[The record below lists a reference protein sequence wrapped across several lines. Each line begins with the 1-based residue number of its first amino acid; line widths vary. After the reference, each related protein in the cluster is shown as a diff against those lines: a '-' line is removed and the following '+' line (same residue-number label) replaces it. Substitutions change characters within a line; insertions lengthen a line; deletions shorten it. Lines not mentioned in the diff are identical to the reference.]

1 MFRRQSIPEVVECVP
16 NFSAG
21 KDRKKV
27 QAIVDVIQQGGGNIL
42 HVDRG
47 EAANRTVVTFTGDR
61 HTILEAAWQG
71 VKKASQVIDMRNHQ
85 GVHPRLGATDVCPF
99 VPIQNVSMQDC
110 VAISEK
116 LGERVARELNIPVY
130 LYEEAARKPERK
142 NLANIRRG
150 EYEGLK
156 KKMQNPNWQPDFKAE
171 FNARSGALVTG
182 ARKFLIAYNVNL
194 NTHDTQA
201 AQEIARRIRTSGWT
215 IDKDGRKIHKPGIF
229 DAVKAVGWYIEEY
242 QCAQVSM
249 NLTDYQ
255 KTLPHQ
261 VFEKISELAE
271 EKGLKVTGSE
281 VIGLILKQPLLKA
294 GRFYFEKVGRDLN
307 SVSEKEL
314 IEVGI
319 EYLGLNDVQEF
330 DPEKKILEYKIGV

>member
-1 MFRRQSIPEVVECVP
+1 MSIAKIVECVP

-21 KDRKKV
+21 KDPEMV
-27 QAIVDVIQQGGGNIL
+27 QVIVDAIKQGGGSIL

-47 EAANRTVVTFTGDR
+47 AAANRTVVTFTGDQ
-61 HTILEAAWQG
+61 HTILEGAWQG
-71 VKKASQVIDMRNHQ
+71 VKKASQVIDMRKHK

-99 VPIQNVSMQDC
+99 VPIRNVTMEEC
-110 VAISEK
+110 VKISKK
-116 LGERVARELNIPVY
+116 LGERVASELNIPVY

-150 EYEGLK
+150 EYEGLE
-156 KKMQNPNWQPDFKAE
+156 KKMQDPDWRSDFEAE

-194 NTHDTQA
+194 NTDDIQP

-215 IDKDGRKIHKPGIF
+215 IDKGGRKIHKPGIF

-271 EKGLKVTGSE
+271 ERGLKVTGSE
-281 VIGLILKQPLLKA
+281 VIGLILKQPLLQA
-294 GRFYFEKVGRDLN
+294 GRYYCEKIGRD
-307 SVSEKEL
+307 SVSEQEL
-314 IEVGI
+314 IEAAI
-319 EYLGLNDVQEF
+319 EFLGLNDVQKFEP
-330 DPEKKILEYKIGV
+330 DKKILEYKIGV

>member
-1 MFRRQSIPEVVECVP
+1 M
-16 NFSAG
+16 
-21 KDRKKV
+21 
-27 QAIVDVIQQGGGNIL
+27 
-42 HVDRG
+42 
-47 EAANRTVVTFTGDR
+47 
-61 HTILEAAWQG
+61 
-71 VKKASQVIDMRNHQ
+71 KKASQVIDMRNHQ